1 MLRDIVEVKPLPD
14 FHLWIKFDD
23 GVSGKADL
31 KKLVSFK
38 GVFAPLKDER
48 EFARVSVHPEYF
60 VVCWPNGAD
69 LDSEVLYSL
78 VTGKPI
84 TLGNGVEVSYNNDSA
99 HV

>member
-1 MLRDIVEVKPLPD
+1 MLRDVVEVKPLPN
-14 FHLWIKFDD
+14 FRLWIKFDD
-23 GVSGKADL
+23 GASGEADL
-31 KKLVSFK
+31 KKLIDFK

-48 EFARVSVHPEYF
+48 EFVKVSVHPEYF
-60 VVCWPNGAD
+60 VVHWPSGAD

-84 TLGNGVEVSYNNDSA
+84 TLGDGTVISIDHN